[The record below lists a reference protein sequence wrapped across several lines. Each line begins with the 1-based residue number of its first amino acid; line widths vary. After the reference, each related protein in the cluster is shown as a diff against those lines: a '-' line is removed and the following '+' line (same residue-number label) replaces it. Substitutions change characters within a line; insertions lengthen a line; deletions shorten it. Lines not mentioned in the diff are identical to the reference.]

1 MNLLD
6 YILVLIVAVSI
17 LTAAVKGFFY
27 EIWMMAAAIAAILLA
42 AWNYEAAAKWFHWI
56 GVREAAHFCGFI
68 LILVLVLVAAAVIG
82 RLIRTAMHAVGLKLP
97 DRLLG
102 AGLGLVRGVL
112 LCMAV
117 LAVMIA
123 YPFQPGLVRQSRL
136 APDLLWGSRALV
148 HVVPAELATRFR
160 QGVTSLSARVRSLP

>member
-6 YILVLIVAVSI
+6 YILLLIVAVSI
-17 LTAAVKGFFY
+17 VTAAVKGFFY

-56 GVREAAHFCGFI
+56 GVPEAAHFCGFI
-68 LILVLVLVAAAVIG
+68 LILVVVLIAAAVIG
-82 RLIRTAMHAVGLKLP
+82 RLIRSAMHAVGLKLP

-123 YPFQPGLVRQSRL
+123 YPFQPALVQQSHL

-148 HVVPAELATRFR
+148 HVVPAELATRFHK
-160 QGVTSLSARVRSLP
+160 GVTTLSARVRSLP

>member
-6 YILVLIVAVSI
+6 YILIVIVAVSI
-17 LTAAVKGFFY
+17 ITAAMKGFFY
-27 EIWMMAAAIAAILLA
+27 EIWMMLAAVAAVLLA
-42 AWNYEAAAKWFHWI
+42 AWNYTAAAHWFRWI
-56 GVREAAHFCGFI
+56 GVPEAAHFCGFI
-68 LILVLVLVAAAVIG
+68 AVLVLVLVAAAFVG
-82 RLIRTAMHAVGLKLP
+82 RLLRSAMRAAGLGIP

-102 AGLGLVRGVL
+102 AGLGLIRGVL

-123 YPFQPGLVRQSRL
+123 YPFQPGLVAQSRL

-148 HVVPAELATRFR
+148 HVVPAELASRFQ
-160 QGVTSLSARVRSLP
+160 QGLVSVTARVRTLP